1 MRRVLRHRIRRRI
14 GRGVLVCAAAL
25 GTLAALVVHPA
36 ETDASWTS
44 QQQSTAS
51 VSSGTVAPPVVSGC
65 AGTALSTAVTI
76 KWSLPPS
83 GQYATAD
90 IAFGVTKTGLGT
102 ATEALGATTSAT
114 TGPVGG
120 VYTTTLS
127 STLLSGLLGSILG
140 QTIYISLWTMYKPSV
155 GVTSTWVSSPVG
167 YKVTYPAVLGALG
180 GSCSA
185 P

>member
-1 MRRVLRHRIRRRI
+1 MLA
-14 GRGVLVCAAAL
+14 CAAAL
-25 GTLAALVVHPA
+25 GLLAAIVVHPA

-51 VSSGTVAPPVVSGC
+51 VPTGIVAPPAVSSC

-76 KWSLPPS
+76 KWSLPSS
-83 GQYATAD
+83 GQYTTAD
-90 IAFGVTKTGLGT
+90 IAIGVTKTGLGT
-102 ATEALGATTSAT
+102 ATKALGATTSAT

-127 STLLSGLLGSILG
+127 SALLSGLLGTILG
-140 QTIYISLWTMYKPSV
+140 QTIYISLWTMYKPSMSV
-155 GVTSTWVSSPVG
+155 SSVWVSPPVG

-180 GSCSA
+180 GSCGA